1 MNARMILVSAAGA
14 MLLASPLAV
23 QAATTTKAPASTS
36 AKASCKGL
44 KGAALKDC
52 KAKMHASAAKPK
64 AAKAK

>member
-1 MNARMILVSAAGA
+1 MILVSAASA
-14 MLLASPLAV
+14 MLLVSPLAV

-52 KAKMHASAAKPK
+52 RAKLHATAKP

>member
-1 MNARMILVSAAGA
+1 MILVSAASA
-14 MLLASPLAV
+14 MLLVSPLAV
-23 QAATTTKAPASTS
+23 QAATTKAPASTS

-52 KAKMHASAAKPK
+52 RAKLHATAKP